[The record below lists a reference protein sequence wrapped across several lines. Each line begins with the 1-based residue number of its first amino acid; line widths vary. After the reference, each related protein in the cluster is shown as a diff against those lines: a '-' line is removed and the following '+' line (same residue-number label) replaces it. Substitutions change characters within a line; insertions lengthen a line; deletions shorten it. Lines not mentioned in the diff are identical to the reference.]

1 MRKKIKI
8 LLVILG
14 IVSLSGVGLSAWI
27 YFSAQT
33 EIAGYVRKH
42 TELEKRNTRFG
53 ERLDVAEK
61 QARNWQG
68 KSESVTAALNKL
80 GKEYTLLRS
89 QYTSLLREKDSLA
102 QEHKDLSGQLEK
114 LKALYSEEQKK
125 PKKIDASDE
134 FLSSL
139 LEEKAALQVEIE
151 RLRGQIEDIERQMRP
166 SQEKFAQLEKEKG
179 ALEIGLKHIEKVLSL
194 LSNDL
199 LRERKKRTALKED
212 LAKSEGHLRDII
224 LEKDKLADQ
233 LTKMK
238 QVLEGQRLAELSETK
253 KILESVVEDAK
264 KAERKTEPASIE
276 LPPIIVKAEE
286 PPLQPP
292 KSGKVRAVEEEAFEL
307 EGHIITVNDKH
318 RFVVI
323 DIGRD
328 SGVQR
333 GMPFDVYRRGKK
345 VGKIEVIETREN
357 IAACN
362 IKEMKVRR
370 LKVNDTAR
378 R

>member
-1 MRKKIKI
+1 MNKKIRI
-8 LLVILG
+8 LLIVLG
-14 IVSLSGVGLSAWI
+14 IISLSGAGLSAWI
-27 YFSAQT
+27 YFAAQT
-33 EIAGYVRKH
+33 EIAGYARKH
-42 TELEKRNTRFG
+42 SELERRNTRLG
-53 ERLDVAEK
+53 ERLDAAEK
-61 QARNWQG
+61 QARHWQG

-80 GKEYTLLRS
+80 GKEYTLLQS
-89 QYTSLLREKDSLA
+89 QYTSLLKEKDSLA
-102 QEHKDLSGQLEK
+102 QEYKGISGQLEK

-125 PKKIDASDE
+125 PKVDASDK

-179 ALEIGLKHIEKVLSL
+179 ALEIRLKHIEKVSSL

-199 LRERKKRTALKED
+199 LQERKKRSALEEE
-212 LAKSEGHLRDII
+212 LAKTEARLREII
-224 LEKDKLADQ
+224 REKDKFADQ
-233 LTKMK
+233 LIKMK
-238 QVLEGQRLAELSETK
+238 QALEQRLAELSGTK
-253 KILESVVEDAK
+253 KVLESAVEGAK
-264 KAERKTEPASIE
+264 KAAHRREPASIE
-276 LPPIIVKAEE
+276 LPPIIVRAEE
-286 PPLQPP
+286 PPPQPP
-292 KSGKVRAVEEEAFEL
+292 KSSKVRAVEEEAFEL
-307 EGHIITVNDKH
+307 EGRIITVNDKH

-333 GMPFDVYRRGKK
+333 GMPFSVYRAGKK

-357 IAACN
+357 IAACD

>member
-1 MRKKIKI
+1 MNKKIRI
-8 LLVILG
+8 LLIVLG

-33 EIAGYVRKH
+33 EVARYARKH
-42 TELEKRNTRFG
+42 TELERRNSRLG
-53 ERLDVAEK
+53 ERLDAAEK
-61 QARNWQG
+61 QARHWQG
-68 KSESVTAALNKL
+68 KSESVTAALNRL
-80 GKEYTLLRS
+80 GKEHTLLQS
-89 QYTSLLREKDSLA
+89 QYTSLLKEKDSLV
-102 QEHKDLSGQLEK
+102 EESKGLSGQLEK

-179 ALEIGLKHIEKVLSL
+179 ALEIRLKHIEKVSSL

-199 LRERKKRTALKED
+199 LQERKKRSALEEELSKTE
-212 LAKSEGHLRDII
+212 ARLREII
-224 LEKDKLADQ
+224 REKDRFADQ
-233 LTKMK
+233 LIKMK
-238 QVLEGQRLAELSETK
+238 QTLEQRLAELSGTK
-253 KILESVVEDAK
+253 KVLESAVEGAK
-264 KAERKTEPASIE
+264 EAARKREPASIE

-286 PPLQPP
+286 PPPQPP
-292 KSGKVRAVEEEAFEL
+292 KSAKAQAVEEEAFEL
-307 EGHIITVNDKH
+307 EGRIITVNDKH

-333 GMPFDVYRRGKK
+333 GMPFSVYRAGKK

-357 IAACN
+357 IAACD